1 MNIFWKLFRFYIQ
14 SSLHVALAVT
24 SLAAITVF
32 EFGYVPEPAVLLVIL
47 FGTITGYNFVKYAG
61 ISNVHHLEI
70 TPHINLIRAF
80 SVLCLA
86 AVIYF
91 SRLLPLNVI
100 LMATGFGGLTLLYA
114 LPLYKGRNLRSIPG
128 VKIFIIGLVWMGM
141 AVLVPLEYHN
151 LRFSPK
157 VFYQCLEI
165 FLFVIALTLPFEI
178 RDLKYD
184 SPQLSTIPQKI
195 GIKKTKWVGT
205 GLLIM
210 TALVSAFQ
218 NYVNETH
225 LYISFGIFFLTLVF
239 LWGSKEQ
246 QGKYYASF
254 WVEGLPVLWL
264 FLALSL

>member
-1 MNIFWKLFRFYIQ
+1 MNIFRKLFGFYLG

-32 EFGYVPEPAVLLVIL
+32 EFGYVPEPTVLLVIF

-61 ISNVHHLEI
+61 ISNLHHLEI

-80 SVLCLA
+80 SILCLA
-86 AVIYF
+86 ALIYF
-91 SRLLPLNVI
+91 GRLLPLNVI
-100 LMATGFGGLTLLYA
+100 FMASGFGGLTLLYA
-114 LPLYKGRNLRSIPG
+114 LPLYKGKNLRSIPG

-141 AVLVPLEYHN
+141 TVLVPLEYHN
-151 LRFSPK
+151 LRFGPK
-157 VFYQCLEI
+157 VLYQCLEM

-184 SPQLSTIPQKI
+184 APQLSTIPQKI
-195 GIKKTKWVGT
+195 GIKNTKWLGT
-205 GLLIM
+205 GLLIIAGM
-210 TALVSAFQ
+210 VSAVQ
-218 NYVNETH
+218 NYVNEVH
-225 LYISFGIFFLTLVF
+225 LYVSLGIFFITLIF

-264 FLALSL
+264 ILALSL